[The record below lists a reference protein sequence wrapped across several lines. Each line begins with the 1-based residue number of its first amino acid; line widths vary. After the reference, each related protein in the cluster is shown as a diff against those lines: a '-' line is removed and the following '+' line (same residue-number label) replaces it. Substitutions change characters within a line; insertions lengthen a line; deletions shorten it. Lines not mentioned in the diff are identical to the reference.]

1 MVLISHRQVTEI
13 GSDNYDMDFD
23 LRKTYIRIYKN
34 ELENCTLVEIYFDNY
49 VRDLAVA
56 NTLLYVNNVNIIP
69 QPLTVRLLIYQI
81 LELQRRRSSRNI
93 SKTVTIDKAGTN
105 KICTKEEIIDELII
119 SYQYLKE
126 SVL

>member
-1 MVLISHRQVTEI
+1 
-13 GSDNYDMDFD
+13 MDFD
-23 LRKTYIRIYKN
+23 LRKTYIRIHKN
-34 ELENCTLVEIYFDNY
+34 ELENCALVEIYFDNY

-93 SKTVTIDKAGTN
+93 SKIVAIDKAGTN

>member
-1 MVLISHRQVTEI
+1 M
-13 GSDNYDMDFD
+13 NFD

-69 QPLTVRLLIYQI
+69 QPLTRQTINLLN
-81 LELQRRRSSRNI
+81 LGT
-93 SKTVTIDKAGTN
+93 SKASK
-105 KICTKEEIIDELII
+105 
-119 SYQYLKE
+119 
-126 SVL
+126 